1 MDLPKDL
8 RRAFWSLS
16 LVILSMTSTGTFV
29 FVGSHGLLC
38 WFSGEVLSL
47 DLGHNRENVW

>member
-8 RRAFWSLS
+8 RRAFS
-16 LVILSMTSTGTFV
+16 LSMTSTGTFV